1 MTARAIT
8 RCLPILA
15 LTRFM
20 VATGTIIFIWENDL
34 QQPTAMVGIIFST
47 GSPQSIRSTVVI
59 AATVGSWGLAL
70 ADILDQMKPYLI
82 TSQVEYARCNESVF
96 EAELGA
102 ENFVDLPP
110 AVQEFHRQDAPPVWS
125 GLVEVERGTS
135 MFAKIIATVFGF
147 PQTGSDVSLAVTV
160 DRMLDRAGQPQ
171 ERWTRSFD

>member
-1 MTARAIT
+1 MT

-34 QQPTAMVGIIFST
+34 QQPTAM
-47 GSPQSIRSTVVI
+47 
-59 AATVGSWGLAL
+59 VGSWGLAL

-102 ENFVDLPP
+102 ENFVDLPL

-147 PQTGSDVSLAVTV
+147 PQTGSDVPLAVTV
-160 DRMLDRAGQPQ
+160 DRMLDRAGQSQ

>member
-1 MTARAIT
+1 MTARAMT

-34 QQPTAMVGIIFST
+34 QQPAAMVG
-47 GSPQSIRSTVVI
+47 
-59 AATVGSWGLAL
+59 SWDLAL

-102 ENFVDLPP
+102 ENFVDLPL

-160 DRMLDRAGQPQ
+160 DRMLDRAGQSQ

>member
-34 QQPTAMVGIIFST
+34 QQPAAMVG
-47 GSPQSIRSTVVI
+47 
-59 AATVGSWGLAL
+59 SWDLAL

-102 ENFVDLPP
+102 ENFVDLPL

-147 PQTGSDVSLAVTV
+147 PQTGSDVPLAVTV
-160 DRMLDRAGQPQ
+160 DRMLDRAGQSQ

>member
-1 MTARAIT
+1 MTARAMT

-34 QQPTAMVGIIFST
+34 QQPAAMVG
-47 GSPQSIRSTVVI
+47 
-59 AATVGSWGLAL
+59 SWDLAL
-70 ADILDQMKPYLI
+70 ADILDQMKPYVI

-102 ENFVDLPP
+102 ENFVDLPL

-160 DRMLDRAGQPQ
+160 DRMLDRAGQSQ
-171 ERWTRSFD
+171 ERWKRSFD

>member
-34 QQPTAMVGIIFST
+34 QQPAAMVG
-47 GSPQSIRSTVVI
+47 
-59 AATVGSWGLAL
+59 SWDLAL

-102 ENFVDLPP
+102 ENFVDLPL

-160 DRMLDRAGQPQ
+160 DRMLDRAGQSQ

>member
-1 MTARAIT
+1 MTARAMT

-34 QQPTAMVGIIFST
+34 QQPAAMVG
-47 GSPQSIRSTVVI
+47 
-59 AATVGSWGLAL
+59 SWDLAL

>member
-1 MTARAIT
+1 ME
-8 RCLPILA
+8 
-15 LTRFM
+15 
-20 VATGTIIFIWENDL
+20 V
-34 QQPTAMVGIIFST
+34 
-47 GSPQSIRSTVVI
+47 
-59 AATVGSWGLAL
+59 TVGSWGLAL
-70 ADILDQMKPYLI
+70 ADILDQMKPYVI

-102 ENFVDLPP
+102 ENFVDLPL

-147 PQTGSDVSLAVTV
+147 PQTGSDVPLAVTV
-160 DRMLDRAGQPQ
+160 DRMLDRAGQSQ

>member
-1 MTARAIT
+1 
-8 RCLPILA
+8 
-15 LTRFM
+15 
-20 VATGTIIFIWENDL
+20 
-34 QQPTAMVGIIFST
+34 
-47 GSPQSIRSTVVI
+47 
-59 AATVGSWGLAL
+59 
-70 ADILDQMKPYLI
+70 MKPYAI

-125 GLVEVERGTS
+125 GLVEVERGKS

-147 PQTGSDVSLAVTV
+147 PQTGSDVPLAVTV

>member
-1 MTARAIT
+1 MTARAMT

-34 QQPTAMVGIIFST
+34 QQPAAMVG
-47 GSPQSIRSTVVI
+47 
-59 AATVGSWGLAL
+59 SWDLAL

-102 ENFVDLPP
+102 ENFVDLPL

-147 PQTGSDVSLAVTV
+147 PQTGSDVPLAVTV
-160 DRMLDRAGQPQ
+160 DRMLDRAGQSQ

>member
-1 MTARAIT
+1 MTARAMT

-34 QQPTAMVGIIFST
+34 QQPAAMVG
-47 GSPQSIRSTVVI
+47 
-59 AATVGSWGLAL
+59 SWDLAL

-102 ENFVDLPP
+102 ENFVDLPL

-160 DRMLDRAGQPQ
+160 DRMLDRAGQSQ
-171 ERWTRSFD
+171 ERWKRSFD

>member
-1 MTARAIT
+1 
-8 RCLPILA
+8 
-15 LTRFM
+15 
-20 VATGTIIFIWENDL
+20 
-34 QQPTAMVGIIFST
+34 
-47 GSPQSIRSTVVI
+47 VVMEV
-59 AATVGSWGLAL
+59 TVGSWDLAL
-70 ADILDQMKPYLI
+70 ADILDQMKPYVI

-102 ENFVDLPP
+102 ENFVDLPL

-147 PQTGSDVSLAVTV
+147 PQTGSDVPLAVTV
-160 DRMLDRAGQPQ
+160 DRMLDRAGQSQ